1 LNNQEI
7 DSFFTKKESEKSS
20 KSKENRNNETVGINK
35 LQRFI
40 EFNKV
45 SVIGKKKF
53 LKNYFFEL

>member
-1 LNNQEI
+1 MNNQEI